1 MILIKTGSVFQPKP
15 TYCIT
20 LVTVDL
26 FDDGISTITTTT
38 TTTTTTTITI
48 TDFYQLLSEE

>member
-38 TTTTTTTITI
+38 TTTTTITI
-48 TDFYQLLSEE
+48 TDFYQLLRKE